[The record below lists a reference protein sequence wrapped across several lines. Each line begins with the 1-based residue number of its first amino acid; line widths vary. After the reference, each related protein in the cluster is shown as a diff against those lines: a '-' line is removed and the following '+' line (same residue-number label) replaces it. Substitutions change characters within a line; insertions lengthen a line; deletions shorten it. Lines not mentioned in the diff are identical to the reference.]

1 MQRQV
6 VPDRVLREGKRLE
19 RDKYRGEVQWNAGR
33 DELQYQNWPWGR
45 QLDLWVQL
53 IVLIAA
59 VQLYKH
65 EKGRLHSFTGPHQ
78 LKASVAIIKARQK
91 LHLHF

>member
-1 MQRQV
+1 M
-6 VPDRVLREGKRLE
+6 
-19 RDKYRGEVQWNAGR
+19 QWNAGR
-33 DELQYQNWPWGR
+33 DELQYQNWPRGR

-59 VQLYKH
+59 VQLYKNM
-65 EKGRLHSFTGPHQ
+65 KKAACTDLLAHQ
-78 LKASVAIIKARQK
+78 LKASVAVIKARQK